1 VARGLSSYIDKLIG
15 NVMQNKMR
23 ELMPIDIDFLSTYP
37 DLFSLA
43 VIMVLAGKFPNL
55 TVLKKEFPLS
65 SSLSEGR

>member
-37 DLFSLA
+37 DFFSLA
-43 VIMVLAGKFPNL
+43 VIMVLAGKF
-55 TVLKKEFPLS
+55 
-65 SSLSEGR
+65 

>member
-37 DLFSLA
+37 DFLSLV
-43 VIMVLAGKFPNL
+43 VIMVLAGKFWNF
-55 TVLKKEFPLS
+55 TVLEQRIPLITFHV
-65 SSLSEGR
+65 